1 MMTGNWEVE
10 VNHPVELVESRAA
23 SDSRHRE
30 NRGGHGTSLLRRRS
44 SSKLASVHPIAD
56 LRTQSVERASQDRM
70 DARRSCKVP
79 GLIAFQRGRGAWAA
93 RLKKP
98 FALEKEQYRSD
109 IAPG

>member
-1 MMTGNWEVE
+1 
-10 VNHPVELVESRAA
+10 
-23 SDSRHRE
+23 
-30 NRGGHGTSLLRRRS
+30 
-44 SSKLASVHPIAD
+44 
-56 LRTQSVERASQDRM
+56 M